1 MKVVLCEDIKKLGQK
16 GDVIDVAEGY
26 ARNYLIPRGLA
37 VAASK
42 GVLKD
47 VNFVQDSRAKKD
59 ARQEQNAHDLAARL
73 QDLTVTVE
81 AKAGEGGKL
90 YGAVTSR
97 DVAAEL
103 EHLLSEKINRRKIEL
118 PEAIKK
124 PGNYPILIRLH
135 PGVQVE
141 ITLNVVAK

>member
-1 MKVVLCEDIKKLGQK
+1 MKVVLREDVKKLGQK
-16 GDVIDVAEGY
+16 GDIIDVAEGY

-103 EHLLSEKINRRKIEL
+103 EHLLSEKINRRKIEF

>member
-1 MKVVLCEDIKKLGQK
+1 MKVVLREDVKKLGQK
-16 GDVIDVAEGY
+16 GDIIDVAEGY

-47 VNFVQDSRAKKD
+47 VSFVQDSRAKKD

-73 QDLTVTVE
+73 QELTVTVE

-103 EHLLSEKINRRKIEL
+103 EGLLSEKIDRRKID
-118 PEAIKK
+118 
-124 PGNYPILIRLH
+124 R
-135 PGVQVE
+135 
-141 ITLNVVAK
+141 